1 MKEMKT
7 FLISQDVWTKVL
19 YAFSASIFI
28 IGLRLALSWSYNS
41 RFAGVFMV
49 LIAILITYF
58 NYMKGKKDIA
68 IPQIINS
75 KRVSLGALLILID
88 IFYNLYASDPFR
100 HFDFGMLL
108 CGLTIILLN
117 LGLFRFLKLDEEMIV
132 FTTYFLFTTMLLYG
146 FLFSGLPFL
155 LKSPTNP
162 LFDWFT
168 KTVTGVSAIFLNMIR
183 PTSITGN
190 IINFN
195 GFSVGIGYA
204 CSGIES
210 ISVFFS
216 ALVAYFVAARK
227 YTIKKMGKF
236 MLMGGMALYLMNIVR
251 VMIIVM
257 VGYCYG
263 IDTMSFVHQNLGWV
277 IFVCSMAVFWYLL
290 FR

>member
-1 MKEMKT
+1 MK
-7 FLISQDVWTKVL
+7 D
-19 YAFSASIFI
+19 
-28 IGLRLALSWSYNS
+28 R
-41 RFAGVFMV
+41 
-49 LIAILITYF
+49 
-58 NYMKGKKDIA
+58 KDIA
-68 IPQIINS
+68 IPQITNS
-75 KRVSLGALLILID
+75 KHASLGALLILVD
-88 IFYNLYASDPFR
+88 ISYNLYNSDPFR

-108 CGLTIILLN
+108 CGLIIILLN
-117 LGLFRFLKLDEEMIV
+117 LGLFRFLKLDEEMII

-146 FLFSGLPFL
+146 FLFSGIPFL

-168 KTVTGVSAIFLNMIR
+168 KTVTSISAIFLNTIR
-183 PTSITGN
+183 PTSITCN
-190 IINFN
+190 TINFN

-216 ALVAYFVAARK
+216 ALIAYFVATRK
-227 YTIKKMGKF
+227 YTIKKIGMY
-236 MLMGGMALYLMNIVR
+236 MLIGGMALYIMNILR

-263 IDTMSFVHQNLGWV
+263 IDTMSFVHQNLGW
-277 IFVCSMAVFWYLL
+277 IMFICSMSVFWYIL